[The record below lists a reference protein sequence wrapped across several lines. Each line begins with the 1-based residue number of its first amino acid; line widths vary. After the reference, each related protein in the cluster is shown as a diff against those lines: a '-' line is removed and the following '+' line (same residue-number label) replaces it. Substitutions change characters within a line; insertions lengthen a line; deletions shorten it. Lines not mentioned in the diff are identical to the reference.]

1 MRVSPAQLDSFL
13 QFITSPHIVQDLP
26 FGQRNLQLSSGQILQ
41 TPNTIRTMVAQ
52 RIVDQYLE
60 YCNEINFKP
69 FSQSTMLRILTA
81 CTATVRKSLQGLDYI
96 AAEGG
101 KAFDDLISVLEK
113 LGDYGAN
120 REWISSCEN
129 ELKTGKQYLK
139 SDYKVKCQSY

>member
-1 MRVSPAQLDSFL
+1 
-13 QFITSPHIVQDLP
+13 
-26 FGQRNLQLSSGQILQ
+26 
-41 TPNTIRTMVAQ
+41 MVAQ
-52 RIVDQYLE
+52 RIVDQCLE

-129 ELKTGKQYLK
+129 ELKTGKQHLK